1 MVAPAVVGASS
12 PVDISSSSNQQGK
25 PLVIRQP
32 TQHYPHRPI
41 LGAPLA
47 FLPTPCHLEIPPP
60 FKGAG
65 GRPVCDS
72 AACSATN
79 SGVTPPTTP
88 ALTTAT
94 TAISTT
100 TTTNTTNIVTNTKDN
115 KMKFSSSTSNSSSA
129 SSSYTHGDS
138 HFPNAHPEP
147 IPYFPNHHHHHH
159 HHHEEEEEEEEEREQ
174 EHQCELAH
182 QEEEYIVPWQEEM
195 RRVEAAR
202 HRRDLIEA
210 KRIRQATQRK
220 LQLQQQ
226 QKQQQPRQWVWVVDE
241 EIEAV
246 QEADVIVAR
255 NKGFSWGG
263 RVKDVWRKV
272 FSGKRRLSEHELPL
286 KRQEALRKLTVDFC
300 KCSSFR
306 VCVYGIILIFCL
318 GRN

>member
-1 MVAPAVVGASS
+1 MVAPAVVVASS

-41 LGAPLA
+41 LEAPLA

-72 AACSATN
+72 AACSATD
-79 SGVTPPTTP
+79 SDVTPPTTP

-94 TAISTT
+94 TATTTTT
-100 TTTNTTNIVTNTKDN
+100 TTTNITTNNKDN

-138 HFPNAHPEP
+138 HFPSAHPEP
-147 IPYFPNHHHHHH
+147 IPYLPNHHHHHH
-159 HHHEEEEEEEEEREQ
+159 HHHEEEEEEEEEEREQ

-182 QEEEYIVPWQEEM
+182 QEEEYVVPWQEEM

-202 HRRDLIEA
+202 YRRDQLEA
-210 KRIRQATQRK
+210 KRIRQAAQRK
-220 LQLQQQ
+220 LQQQQ
-226 QKQQQPRQWVWVVDE
+226 QKQQQQPRQWVWVVDE

-246 QEADVIVAR
+246 READVIVSR

-263 RVKDVWRKV
+263 RVKDAGGAKEVDCRLLNQRINIM
-272 FSGKRRLSEHELPL
+272 SKRR
-286 KRQEALRKLTVDFC
+286 VDFFE
-300 KCSSFR
+300 SSCYIQSFISPTSTMWE
-306 VCVYGIILIFCL
+306 YQHPF
-318 GRN
+318 